1 MGLWRDTGDRAMP
14 IKMNVNPGNSN
25 QVKEA
30 FEALVREMREKNSA
44 TGFIAAQSYNQ
55 MHWSTDPNEAGFKKH
70 GLIGMEASDAI
81 KSSWSGREHKNDN
94 LTFEGFEGVM
104 NILGGDWQNAVYKVT
119 VISHSVK
126 NNHAKAEP
134 THLKPG
140 KRFSYAASEAYV
152 AEKGGELMTLEE
164 ARTFM
169 NG

>member
-70 GLIGMEASDAI
+70 GLIGFEASDAI

-104 NILGGDWQNAVYKVT
+104 NILGGDWQNAVYRVSFEIPIED
-119 VISHSVK
+119 VA
-126 NNHAKAEP
+126 NEP
-134 THLKPG
+134 
-140 KRFSYAASEAYV
+140 E
-152 AEKGGELMTLEE
+152 
-164 ARTFM
+164 
-169 NG
+169 